1 MDFST
6 GRLFFVDQFFLI
18 GNTARRRG
26 QNGFS
31 GGLIAIVLYPVLT
44 SLVRHRRPVLQE
56 EDYFAAMEEVG
67 PLEEDELDTRRS
79 DDPPPS

>member
-1 MDFST
+1 MGYWRDFLHA
-6 GRLFFVDQFFLI
+6 GLPLE
-18 GNTARRRG
+18 GMNLYN
-26 QNGFS
+26 NGFS

-56 EDYFAAMEEVG
+56 EDYFAAMEEDG